1 MKRLHYLFLFLCIML
16 SCSDEA
22 NIQGYYVDNL
32 KGIDLNRITVH
43 QLINHKGMFEDSTLL
58 FGFRNQKIWIGLF
71 NEHTK
76 KQLHEWES
84 IEVYKEKEY
93 KIDYGRTI
101 TWNIESIDYILKTDL
116 GYACCSRGIAYG
128 EEWYGEGGLCITGP
142 DLFFFKNDDNV
153 VHIHQPEKFGSAGL
167 MLAWYN
173 ESVIQSSSFSN
184 GTTEIAVFSM
194 EGKILANLKSC
205 PDKKDIPISYTEGIR
220 INRGFKI
227 IDRFDYQT
235 GESIWEVPIEKVQ
248 VDALMTVDTIKR
260 TEEIWEFICDITNKD
275 GSKEQIKFT
284 LNIKNGILTYI

>member
-32 KGIDLNRITVH
+32 KGIDLNRITVYRI
-43 QLINHKGMFEDSTLL
+43 INPEGMLGDSTLL

-71 NEHTK
+71 DEHTK
-76 KQLHEWES
+76 KQLQEWES
-84 IEVYKEKEY
+84 IEIYKEKEY

-101 TWNIESIDYILKTDL
+101 TWNIEGIDNLLKTDL

-128 EEWYGEGGLCITGP
+128 EEKYGEGGFCISGL
-142 DLFFFKNDDNV
+142 DLFFFKHEDNV
-153 VHIHQPEKFGSAGL
+153 VHIYQPEKFGYADQL
-167 MLAWYN
+167 FTWYN
-173 ESVIQSSSFSN
+173 ESIIQMSSYIN
-184 GTTEIAVFSM
+184 RTTVFSM

-248 VDALMTVDTIKR
+248 VDALMTVDTIKK